1 MSTALTAL
9 STRLSPEEYLAIERA
24 ADRKSDY
31 WNGEMFALAGASER
45 HGTIV
50 ANLVFSLVGALKGR
64 PCKVYAND
72 LRLQVAATG
81 LYTYPDLLVICGP
94 PEFSDEVQDM
104 VRNPRLIVEV
114 LSPSTEDY
122 DRGRKFAHYRTLPSL
137 VEYLVVAQDR
147 PHVERFVREP
157 GNHESLGPRWVLT
170 EASRLEG
177 VIRLVSVDAVLSLRE
192 VYDKV
197 ELAPG

>member
-1 MSTALTAL
+1 MSTALT
-9 STRLSPEEYLAIERA
+9 TRLSPEEYLAIERA

-31 WNGEMFALAGASER
+31 WNGEMFVLAGASER
-45 HGTIV
+45 HGSIV

-114 LSPSTEDY
+114 LSSSTEDY

-147 PHVERFVREP
+147 PYVERFFREP
-157 GNHESLGPRWVLT
+157 GNHESPDPRWVLT

-177 VIRLVSVDAVLSLRE
+177 VIHLLSVDAVLSLRE

>member
-1 MSTALTAL
+1 MSSALKPQI
-9 STRLSPEEYLAIERA
+9 SPEEYLAIERA
-24 ADRKSDY
+24 AERKSEY

-72 LRLQVAATG
+72 LRLQVAPTG
-81 LYTYPDLLVICGP
+81 LYTYPDVLVICGP
-94 PEFSDEVQDM
+94 VEFSDDVKDM
-104 VRNPRLIVEV
+104 VKNPKLIIEV
-114 LSPSTEDY
+114 LSTSTEDY
-122 DRGRKFAHYRTLPSL
+122 DRGRKAAHYRTLPSL

-147 PHVERFVREP
+147 PHVEQFTRESE
-157 GNHESLGPRWVLT
+157 GRWVLT
-170 EASRLEG
+170 ETNRIEAVLH
-177 VIRLVSVDAVLSLRE
+177 LVSIDADLLLSE

-197 ELAPG
+197 DVAAS

>member
-1 MSTALTAL
+1 MSTAL

-31 WNGEMFALAGASER
+31 WNGEMFAQAGASER

-147 PHVERFVREP
+147 PHVERFFREEGDREIP
-157 GNHESLGPRWVLT
+157 GPRWVLT
-170 EASRLEG
+170 EESRREG
-177 VIRLVSVDAVLSLRE
+177 VIHLLSVDAVLSLSE

>member
-1 MSTALTAL
+1 MSTALT
-9 STRLSPEEYLAIERA
+9 TRLSPEEYLAIERA

-147 PHVERFVREP
+147 PHVERFFREQ
-157 GNHESLGPRWVLT
+157 GDHEIPGPRWVLT
-170 EASRLEG
+170 EESRREG
-177 VIRLVSVDAVLSLRE
+177 AIHLLSVDAILSLRE